1 MIDSASSH
9 GRNGLSMREAP
20 AAAPASRNVPNG
32 RQQLTAATR
41 LPSAAIDDTRG
52 PRACAMSRF
61 LHNLRA
67 LALGAMNYNKIVATD
82 TRLELAISKLNEV
95 RYEIPKV
102 IVGQQDV
109 VEGVIICLIAS
120 GHVLLE
126 GVPGL
131 GKTTLLRTM
140 ARALQLKYSRIQF
153 TPDLMP
159 ADIVGSMIMETSD
172 RGSKSLRFQPGPIF
186 ANLVLADEINRATPK
201 TQSALL
207 EAMQE
212 RTVTSGNTT
221 HELEAP
227 FLVMA
232 TQNPIE
238 MEGTYPLPE
247 AQLDRFLMK
256 ILVRYPSRE
265 ELNRIVERTIQTTEE
280 QVNPVMDR
288 DAILEVKSVCR
299 EVLVAPH
306 VQEFAIQLV
315 MATQPEQTEAHELSK
330 KYIRYG
336 SSPRGAQ
343 ALVECGRV
351 RALMRGRYHLSIED
365 IDAVASAVLRH
376 RIILNFDAHAD
387 GQTADTIL
395 TAIIRGVSAH
405 ASAA

>member
-1 MIDSASSH
+1 V
-9 GRNGLSMREAP
+9 RNDKELQ
-20 AAAPASRNVPNG
+20 AAVG
-32 RQQLTAATR
+32 QLD
-41 LPSAAIDDTRG
+41 LVRG
-52 PRACAMSRF
+52 EIA
-61 LHNLRA
+61 
-67 LALGAMNYNKIVATD
+67 KI
-82 TRLELAISKLNEV
+82 
-95 RYEIPKV
+95 

-109 VEGVIICLIAS
+109 VDGVIICLLAG

-131 GKTTLLRTM
+131 GKTTLLRTLG
-140 ARALQLKYSRIQF
+140 RVLHLKYSRIQF

-159 ADIVGSMIMETSD
+159 ADIVGSMIIETDD
-172 RGSKSLRFQPGPIF
+172 RGSKSLKFQPGPIF

-212 RTVTSGNTT
+212 QTVTSGTST
-221 HELEAP
+221 HHLDPP

-256 ILVRYPSRE
+256 IVVNYPNRE
-265 ELNRIVERTIQTTEE
+265 ELSAIVERTSRGHEPALN
-280 QVNPVMDR
+280 QVLAGDG
-288 DAILEVKSVCR
+288 ILNLRETCR
-299 EVLVAPH
+299 EVLVAKH
-306 VQEFAIQLV
+306 VQDYAIDLV
-315 MATQPEQTEAHELSK
+315 MATQPGAPGAHDLAT

-351 RALMRGRYHLSIED
+351 LALMNGRVHLSTD
-365 IDAVASAVLRH
+365 DLRAVALAILRH

-387 GQTADTIL
+387 GQTPDTIL
-395 TAIIRGVSAH
+395 NKIVYSVTAAVS
-405 ASAA
+405 

>member
-1 MIDSASSH
+1 LH
-9 GRNGLSMREAP
+9 YNQVVRTEADL
-20 AAAPASRNVPNG
+20 
-32 RQQLTAATR
+32 QQ
-41 LPSAAIDDTRG
+41 
-52 PRACAMSRF
+52 
-61 LHNLRA
+61 
-67 LALGAMNYNKIVATD
+67 
-82 TRLELAISKLNEV
+82 AISKINTVRNEV
-95 RYEIPKV
+95 AKI

-109 VEGVIICLIAS
+109 VDGVLICLIAG

-131 GKTTLLRTM
+131 GKTTLLRTLG
-140 ARALQLKYSRIQF
+140 RVLHLRYSRIQF

-159 ADIVGSMIMETSD
+159 ADIVGSMMIETDD
-172 RGSKSLRFQPGPIF
+172 RGGKALRFQPGPIF

-212 RTVTSGNTT
+212 HTVTSGTTT
-221 HELEAP
+221 HELDPP

-256 ILVRYPSRE
+256 ILVNYPSRAD
-265 ELNRIVERTIQTTEE
+265 LSAIVERTIQLEDTSVT
-280 QVNPVMDR
+280 QVLDR
-288 DAILEVKSVCR
+288 DGILSIRAVCR
-299 EVLVAPH
+299 DVMVAPH
-306 VQEFAIQLV
+306 VQDYAVDLV
-315 MATQPEQTEAHELSK
+315 MATQPGSTGAHELAT

-351 RALMRGRYHLSIED
+351 HALMNGRFHLSTD
-365 IDAVASAVLRH
+365 DLSTVAAAVLRH

-387 GQTADTIL
+387 GQTPEIL
-395 TAIIRGVSAH
+395 LSKIVYSVTAA
-405 ASAA
+405 AS

>member
-1 MIDSASSH
+1 MPI
-9 GRNGLSMREAP
+9 E
-20 AAAPASRNVPNG
+20 AAASPA
-32 RQQLTAATR
+32 
-41 LPSAAIDDTRG
+41 
-52 PRACAMSRF
+52 
-61 LHNLRA
+61 
-67 LALGAMNYNKIVATD
+67 VA
-82 TRLELAISKLNEV
+82 KLNQV
-95 RYEIPKV
+95 RDEIAKI
-102 IVGQQDV
+102 IVGQQSV
-109 VEGVIICLIAS
+109 VDGVLICLLAG

-131 GKTTLLRTM
+131 GKTTLLRTL
-140 ARALQLKYSRIQF
+140 ARALSLRYSRIQF

-159 ADIVGSMIMETSD
+159 ADIVGSMIMETDD
-172 RGSKSLRFQPGPIF
+172 RGHKMLRFQPGPIF

-212 RTVTSGNTT
+212 RTVTSGTTT
-221 HELEAP
+221 HELESP

-256 ILVRYPSRE
+256 ILVTYPIAR
-265 ELNRIVERTIQTTEE
+265 RTLAHRRAHHRARRST
-280 QVNPVMDR
+280 VHAVLDR
-288 DAILEVKSVCR
+288 DD
-299 EVLVAPH
+299 VLQIPLRLPRGSGRPARAGLRRPAGDGH
-306 VQEFAIQLV
+306 A
-315 MATQPEQTEAHELSK
+315 AGSDAKRTNSRRR
-330 KYIRYG
+330 YIRYG

-351 RALMRGRYHLSIED
+351 LALLRGRFHLSVDD
-365 IDAVASAVLRH
+365 IKELAPSVLRH

-387 GQTADTIL
+387 GKTPDAIL
-395 TAIIRGVSAH
+395 TAIISGVTVQ

>member
-1 MIDSASSH
+1 
-9 GRNGLSMREAP
+9 MRIVGSEATLQN
-20 AAAPASRNVPNG
+20 AVD
-32 RQQLTAATR
+32 R
-41 LPSAAIDDTRG
+41 LNAVRREIA
-52 PRACAMSRF
+52 
-61 LHNLRA
+61 
-67 LALGAMNYNKIVATD
+67 KI
-82 TRLELAISKLNEV
+82 
-95 RYEIPKV
+95 
-102 IVGQQDV
+102 IVGQDDV
-109 VEGVIICLIAS
+109 VEGVLICLLS
-120 GHVLLE
+120 GGHVLLE

-131 GKTTLLRTM
+131 GKTTLLRTL
-140 ARALQLKYSRIQF
+140 ARTLQLKYSRIQF

-159 ADIVGSMIMETSD
+159 ADIVGSMIMESDD
-172 RGSKSLRFQPGPIF
+172 RGGKTLRFQYGPIF

-212 RTVTSGNTT
+212 RTVTSGTTT

-256 ILVRYPSRE
+256 ILVTYPTRE
-265 ELNRIVERTIQTTEE
+265 ELSRIVERTIARDEE
-280 QVNPVMDR
+280 APVPVMNR
-288 DAILEVKSVCR
+288 DEIQQVRQVCR
-299 EVLVAPH
+299 QVLVAPH
-306 VQEFAIQLV
+306 VQEYAIQLV
-315 MATQPEQTEAHELSK
+315 MATQSEQKEAHEMAR

-351 RALMRGRYHLSIED
+351 HALMRGRFHLAVED
-365 IDAVASAVLRH
+365 ILHVAAAVLRH

-387 GQTADTIL
+387 GQTPETIL
-395 TAIIRGVSAH
+395 QAILKGVAQT
-405 ASAA
+405 SAA